1 MAIPNGRAL
10 RVLVAD
16 DEHVIADTLATI
28 FRNNGF
34 DVRCVYSGYSAI
46 ETAVRYCP
54 DVVVSDILMSGI
66 NGIDAAL
73 SIWRELPKS
82 RFVLIT
88 GHADYDENLEIARAR
103 GLELTFLQKPILPQ
117 MLIDYLRD
125 CALDLHAER
134 ASALEDCVECALPN

>member
-1 MAIPNGRAL
+1 MATSPGRAL

-34 DVRCVYSGYSAI
+34 EVRSVYSGYSAI
-46 ETAVRYCP
+46 ETAVHFYP
-54 DVVVSDILMSGI
+54 DVIVSDILMSGI

-73 SIWRELPKS
+73 SISRELPKS

-88 GHADYDENLEIARAR
+88 GHADCDDDIEQARAR
-103 GLELTFLQKPILPQ
+103 GLKLMCFQKPILPQ
-117 MLIDYLRD
+117 SLIEYLAD
-125 CALDLHAER
+125 CALDLNLER
-134 ASALEDCVECALPN
+134 NLVSAWG